1 MNDERRKIEQEKEG
15 KRERERKKEKR
26 HIGFLIQ
33 EYV

>member
-1 MNDERRKIEQEKEG
+1 MNDERRKIEREKEG
-15 KRERERKKEKR
+15 KREKKEKR